1 MFFPLHDN
9 IPAKRIPVVTYLL
22 VAINV
27 SAFVWVSQMPTLPQ
41 EVLAHEYGFVPA
53 RMRQLA
59 HPQPIF
65 VPVNVVIHDAFEGDY
80 PEQRALELAPNRWQI
95 GRSLLTCMFLHA
107 SWLHLLTNMWFL
119 WLFGDNVEDRL
130 GPLPFL
136 FLYLFGGLI
145 ASLTHWAIGPG
156 SLVPVIGASGA
167 IAGILGAYAVTWPLA
182 RISTF
187 VFLVVF
193 FTVIDVPAMV
203 VLGVWFA
210 AQVIAGQESL
220 HHSGAGGVAWWSHVG
235 GFLAGMTIMPFLSL
249 LFAGKTK
256 VEETGRQE
264 AEDSPLASASP

>member
-9 IPAKRIPVVTYLL
+9 IPAKRVPVVTYLL
-22 VAINV
+22 IAVN
-27 SAFVWVSQMPTLPQ
+27 
-41 EVLAHEYGFVPA
+41 VLAFLWLSRLPSLSQEILAYEHGFVPA
-53 RMRQLA
+53 RLGQLV
-59 HPQPIF
+59 HPQPVF
-65 VPVNVVIHDAFEGDY
+65 VPVNVSVHEPFQGDY
-80 PEQRALELAPNRWQI
+80 FARRMWELAPEPRQI
-95 GRSLLTCMFLHA
+95 GMSLLTCMFLHA

-136 FLYLFGGLI
+136 FLYLLGGLI
-145 ASLTHWAIGPG
+145 AALSHWAIAPA
-156 SLVPVIGASGA
+156 SITPVIGASGA

-193 FTVIDVPAMV
+193 FTVIDVPAMI
-203 VLGVWFA
+203 VLGVWFV

-220 HHSGAGGVAWWSHVG
+220 HHAGASRVAWWSHVG

-249 LFAGKTK
+249 LFARKTK
-256 VEETGRQE
+256 DEETGRQG
-264 AEDSPLASASP
+264 AEDAPPSV

>member
-1 MFFPLHDN
+1 MFFPLFDN

-27 SAFVWVSQMPTLPQ
+27 SAFVWVSQLPTYAQ
-41 EVLAHEYGFVPA
+41 EVVAYELGFVPA
-53 RMRQLA
+53 RIAQLA
-59 HPQPIF
+59 HPEAIPE
-65 VPVNVVIHDAFEGDY
+65 PVSVVVHDSFGGDY
-80 PEQRALELAPNRWQI
+80 IDQRPLYLKPVPWQI

-107 SWLHLLTNMWFL
+107 SWLHLLTNLWFL

-145 ASLTHWAIGPG
+145 ASLTHWAIAPA
-156 SLVPVIGASGA
+156 SITPVIGASGA

-193 FTVIDVPAMV
+193 FTVIDVPAMI
-203 VLGVWFA
+203 VLGVWFV

-249 LFAGKTK
+249 LFARKTK

-264 AEDSPLASASP
+264 AEDSPLAVEP